1 MKVLLFTHKNDIDGM
16 GNAIL
21 GQLVFT
27 DFTYELCETFELNK
41 RIKDY
46 IENKS
51 IYEYDKI
58 FITDL
63 CPEEEI
69 LEELSKNE
77 TLQGKIQVLDHHKTY
92 DNPNYTKYSFVKIK
106 LKDEKGLCCGTSLF
120 YEYLKENKYLVS
132 NSEIDEFVELTR
144 QHDTWEWRN
153 IYNNEKSRELAILFD
168 SLGYNGY
175 IELITEKLKQQNESF
190 EFSSLEQTL
199 IRNRKKQIE
208 DKCKIY
214 ETKVHYQEILGMK
227 AGILFIEYDYR
238 NEIAEYFRQHSFDMD
253 FVMMISLDR
262 DVVSYRS
269 VKDNISVRVVAEHFG
284 GKGHDKA
291 ATNPISNKQFLDIIK
306 ILTSSQNNK

>member
-27 DFTYELCETFELNK
+27 DFTYELCETFDLTK
-41 RIKDY
+41 RIKYY
-46 IENKS
+46 IENKN
-51 IYEYDKI
+51 INEFDKI

-69 LEELSKNE
+69 LEELSKNNK
-77 TLQGKIQVLDHHKTY
+77 LQGKVQVLDHHKTY
-92 DNPNYTKYSFVKIK
+92 DNPKYTKYDFVKIK
-106 LKDEKGLCCGTSLF
+106 LKDDKGLCCGTSLF
-120 YEYLKENKYLVS
+120 YEYLKENNYI
-132 NSEIDEFVELTR
+132 NPNPEIDEFVELTR
-144 QHDTWEWRN
+144 QHDTWEWKN
-153 IYNNEKSRELAILFD
+153 IYNNEKSRELAILFE

-175 IELITEKLKQQNESF
+175 IELITEKLKQQNKSF
-190 EFSSLEQTL
+190 EFSPLEKTL
-199 IRNRKKQIE
+199 IKNRKKLIE

-214 ETKVHYQEILGMK
+214 ETKVHYQTILGMK
-227 AGILFIEYDYR
+227 AGVLFIDYDYR
-238 NEIAEYFRQHSFDMD
+238 NEIAEYFRENNYDMD

-291 ATNPISNKQFLDIIK
+291 ATNPISNNQFLDIINT
-306 ILTSSQNNK
+306 LTSIQ